1 MAALC
6 EIVVFRLGAQRYAL
20 RLDVVRRVLPMAEFA
35 PFPKAPEIVLGVLN
49 VAGAWV
55 PVLDVRRRFRQ
66 PSRAVRPEDQ
76 LIVARLGNR
85 DVALAVD
92 EVSGVETCAPD
103 AVESAERVVP
113 GLDYVRGIVKLADGE
128 TVFIHDLETFLSLN
142 EARALDAAAG
152 ELAPA

>member
-1 MAALC
+1 MAASC

-66 PSRAVRPEDQ
+66 PGRAPLLDDQ
-76 LIVARLGNR
+76 LILARLGSR

-92 EVSGVETCAPD
+92 EVAGVETCASVD
-103 AVESAERVVP
+103 VASADRVVP
-113 GLDYVRGIVKLADGE
+113 GLEYVRGIVKLADGE
-128 TVFIHDLETFLSLN
+128 TVFIHDLETFLSL
-142 EARALDAAAG
+142 EETRALDAAAG
-152 ELAPA
+152 ELARA